1 MVVPSGRAPRR
12 CAWRWHPP
20 GRRRARWRPG
30 RRPGRVGADAAR
42 AARRAGRLRPRRC
55 HQLVWREDVL
65 PWFRQPNEGL
75 GDIGGISRRTRWAGG
90 WVRETLGLWSLH
102 RWRVRREPRRNG
114 ARRVGS
120 AGCTQLQGGLRLG
133 GGTMATRA
141 KVLVAF
147 ASKHGSTRGIAHAVG
162 GALYSCGCEVQVLPA
177 GLVRSVL
184 EYDAV
189 LVGSAIYHDQWLWD
203 ARRLLRRVR
212 GELANRP
219 IWLFSSGP
227 IGGTPEG
234 DALVATGC
242 GGGTAVPSTL
252 LSPLRGVPVLGHATF
267 AGRVDARAAPGGG
280 RAGRGRVVRPAVP
293 DVPGG
298 PLGCPARGRAAAR
311 RSGRHP
317 DHRRRRRAW
326 RVVPR

>member
-1 MVVPSGRAPRR
+1 
-12 CAWRWHPP
+12 
-20 GRRRARWRPG
+20 
-30 RRPGRVGADAAR
+30 
-42 AARRAGRLRPRRC
+42 
-55 HQLVWREDVL
+55 
-65 PWFRQPNEGL
+65 
-75 GDIGGISRRTRWAGG
+75 
-90 WVRETLGLWSLH
+90 
-102 RWRVRREPRRNG
+102 
-114 ARRVGS
+114 
-120 AGCTQLQGGLRLG
+120 
-133 GGTMATRA
+133 MATRA

-162 GALYSCGCEVQVLPA
+162 GALHSFGCEVRVLPA

-252 LSPLRGVPVLGHATF
+252 LSPLRGAVDVTLTTADDVALGAWYLEPAEPCTAAVLVAQGNGVALGHQH
-267 AGRVDARAAPGGG
+267 
-280 RAGRGRVVRPAVP
+280 GRG
-293 DVPGG
+293 
-298 PLGCPARGRAAAR
+298 
-311 RSGRHP
+311 
-317 DHRRRRRAW
+317 
-326 RVVPR
+326 